1 MRLTAGR
8 TPQSLGARPRT
19 PRRLGRLV
27 VAAAPA
33 FLAVVIGI
41 GNPAVAQTTS
51 SSPTSA
57 TPHCVASYVGIDYA
71 MGPQWSLSCFATL
84 RDSVRVATGGR
95 VTDAPLNG
103 ADFTDQTMAKINAAG
118 EATLAAGG
126 SNVMLLATIFT
137 GANFTGKSLSF
148 SNRSTVSNPLWRV
161 KTCRIEGATQVPL
174 DSNYLAFLHRDFDG
188 TTRSFRT
195 FNGCMIQNA
204 SGREWYANDYKST
217 TADWGSTSRLHFL
230 AGPTRQQLFDQCNN
244 GTTSCTFQV
253 KGKQESY
260 RGYTRLA
267 RADNCS
273 STNTASEVFSV
284 SQTTGGSVT
293 ITNEVQVGASVNIKG
308 LVEFEASYKRA
319 FGQTW
324 EWQDTYTRTTTIN
337 LNPLHWGVIERSPKL
352 QTVEGSFDLTFSK
365 DFHGRRQWHLADF
378 KGTGPV
384 PSDGGITRTPGE
396 RYTKEEY
403 EANCEGP
410 WPGDSVA
417 SVAAADAS

>member
-8 TPQSLGARPRT
+8 TPQHLGARPSA

-57 TPHCVASYVGIDYA
+57 TPHCVASYLGTA
-71 MGPQWSLSCFATL
+71 NTMFPEWSLSCFATL

-118 EATLAAGG
+118 DATLAAGG

-161 KTCRIEGATQVPL
+161 KTCRIEGGIQIPIDTFL
-174 DSNYLAFLHRDFDG
+174 LGFLHQDFNS
-188 TTRSFRT
+188 TTKSFRT
-195 FNGCMIQNA
+195 FNGCMIQND
-204 SGREWYANDYKST
+204 SGREWYANDYMSS
-217 TADWGSTSRLHFL
+217 TADWGSTGRLYFF
-230 AGPTRQQLFDQCNN
+230 AGPTRQQLFDKCNN
-244 GTTSCTFQV
+244 GTSSCTFQV

-260 RGYTRLA
+260 KGYTQLVKA
-267 RADNCS
+267 HNCS
-273 STNTASEVFSV
+273 STNTLDESYSV

-293 ITNEVQVGASVNIKG
+293 LTNEVHVGASVNING
-308 LVEFEASYKRA
+308 LAEFEASYKRA

-324 EWQDTYTRTTTIN
+324 AWQDTHTRTTTIN
-337 LNPLHWGVIERSPKL
+337 LNPLHWGAIERSPKL
-352 QTVEGSFDLTFSK
+352 QTVDGSFDLTFSNNFYDRK
-365 DFHGRRQWHLADF
+365 QWHLADF

-384 PSDGGITRTPGE
+384 PSDAGITRTPGE
-396 RYTKEEY
+396 KFTKEEY
-403 EANCEGP
+403 EAECDRP

-417 SVAAADAS
+417 PVAAADAA